1 MNALPDASAIYD
13 ALREVDDPEA
23 GMNIVELGLVYRVE
37 PIDTRIEID
46 MTMTTAACPVADL
59 LVEQATQAV
68 QRICPPGTEVRVQ
81 LVWEPIW
88 NPSMMSGT
96 AREFFGWPG

>member
-1 MNALPDASAIYD
+1 MNALPDASAVYD

-37 PIDTRIEID
+37 PIDARIEID

-59 LVEQATQAV
+59 LAEQATQAV

-88 NPSMMSGT
+88 NPSLMSGT